1 MVVVSA
7 TMHALSPQRE
17 ERARARSTLI
27 LASASPRRAE
37 LLADA
42 GQPFEIETSG
52 AEEMP
57 EVGEIPVAFA
67 ARVARDKALTVARR
81 RPGRWVLGADTIVL
95 IGSTI
100 LGKPRDAAEAT
111 TMLERLSG
119 REHQVC
125 TAFSV
130 VDPTGSVFGEDA
142 VVTAVAFRTLELDE
156 IRAYVTSGEPLDKA
170 GAYAIQGGARD
181 FVRSLRGSLSN
192 VIGLPMAEVEAVLR
206 AAGLWREAGR
216 AG

>member
-1 MVVVSA
+1 
-7 TMHALSPQRE
+7 
-17 ERARARSTLI
+17 
-27 LASASPRRAE
+27 
-37 LLADA
+37 
-42 GQPFEIETSG
+42 
-52 AEEMP
+52 MP